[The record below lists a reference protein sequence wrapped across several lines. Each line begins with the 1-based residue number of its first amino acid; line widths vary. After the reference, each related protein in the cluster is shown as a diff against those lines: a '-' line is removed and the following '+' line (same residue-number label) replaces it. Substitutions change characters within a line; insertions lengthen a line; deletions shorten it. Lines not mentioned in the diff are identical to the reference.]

1 MQRNLKHQHDRPL
14 TQHTAWLTNSAQRIL
29 KSPFTLTLYKCKAST
44 VRRGNKQASK
54 HLGGRIGVVASGWSV
69 AGYKA
74 FWGPS
79 LDCPISYLS
88 QRGYAITHLPQWAS
102 FSVGCKLGKSL
113 IREGSSLGKARV
125 RNNPRIM
132 RDHDIFTLTM
142 GSLTDCNYP
151 FWTGKSS
158 GETLTVASASFRI
171 LSVADSQLLCR
182 LPTLSFPRLLR
193 IRCVKDSPVCSS
205 APSIARAPSCG
216 ASALCC
222 QACKH
227 SPRQLDGGK

>member
-1 MQRNLKHQHDRPL
+1 MTGRLLSTLLDSLIVH
-14 TQHTAWLTNSAQRIL
+14 SAYSNHPSRL
-29 KSPFTLTLYKCKAST
+29 RYTS
-44 VRRGNKQASK
+44 VRQVRWEEGISRQAS
-54 HLGGRIGVVASGWSV
+54 IWVVASGWSV
-69 AGYKA
+69 AGCKA

-125 RNNPRIM
+125 RNNPRIT

-158 GETLTVASASFRI
+158 GETLTVASASIRI
-171 LSVADSQLLCR
+171 LNVADTQLLCR